1 MNTESPGSVPPSPID
16 PLAFV
21 LILGV
26 KAYRKVSKF
35 KGAGVCRFYPTCSAY
50 ALEALQIHGGIR
62 GTALALKRIL
72 KCHPLHPGGFDPVP
86 PARYQPSNQ
95 PSNQPQEKPNS
106 PNQGTE

>member
-1 MNTESPGSVPPSPID
+1 MNTQMNTPTPKETPPPVVD

-86 PARYQPSNQ
+86 PPRG
-95 PSNQPQEKPNS
+95 QPQEKPNS

>member
-1 MNTESPGSVPPSPID
+1 MNTDTAKAVPSPLVD

-50 ALEALQIHGGIR
+50 ALEALQKHGGIR
-62 GTALALKRIL
+62 GTTLALKRIL

-86 PARYQPSNQ
+86 PPRGQYQNQ
-95 PSNQPQEKPNS
+95 MQEKPNS
-106 PNQGTE
+106 PHQGTE